1 MHCFASSIALL
12 RMLERVT
19 LSRMGKE
26 HFFGQAT
33 AAWLLKACTKL
44 IRLTVD
50 ALSVRRRIEF
60 DTGVDDCT
68 SILLMQLSNRSSVV
82 FLFVF

>member
-1 MHCFASSIALL
+1 
-12 RMLERVT
+12 MLERVT

-26 HFFGQAT
+26 RHFFGQAT

-44 IRLTVD
+44 IKLTVD

-68 SILLMQLSNRSSVV
+68 SILLMQLSQQILSRRLVR
-82 FLFVF
+82 FLL